1 MELFIV
7 RHGETLW
14 NKDRRLQGSTDIS
27 LNDYGRE
34 LAVKTGQALKDV
46 KIDKFCN
53 KLALEIKSAKINTAL
68 NKTQQNKIIVL

>member
-46 KIDKFCN
+46 KIDKIYLLYSN
-53 KLALEIKSAKINTAL
+53 KNVIIKID
-68 NKTQQNKIIVL
+68 